1 MKCLLKRYSLK
12 HYVISS
18 IGQWLS
24 LPIGN
29 SMRRLG
35 CRDEEI
41 IVSEEGE
48 FRSALEVFDGAE

>member
-1 MKCLLKRYSLK
+1 
-12 HYVISS
+12 
-18 IGQWLS
+18 
-24 LPIGN
+24 
-29 SMRRLG
+29 MRRLG